1 VLLVPI
7 MVLITLVPV
16 MTIPIM
22 GLVVII
28 IIPVLVPILV
38 PVLVPVITVVPIR
51 LVPVIAS

>member
-1 VLLVPI
+1 